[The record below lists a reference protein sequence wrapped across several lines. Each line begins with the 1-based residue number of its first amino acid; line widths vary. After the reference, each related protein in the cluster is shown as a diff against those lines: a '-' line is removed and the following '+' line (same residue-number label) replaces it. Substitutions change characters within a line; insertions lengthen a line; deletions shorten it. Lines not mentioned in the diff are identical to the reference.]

1 MQNPISVSLDLK
13 VLKESGDA
21 EERPLADIVEAISD
35 LRLTVAAI
43 DKGMQAPK
51 MLEELKSRIDELP
64 SRIES
69 RIYEPEMRR
78 RRKFRPMMM
87 DEIMHME
94 MKEENP
100 SLSFLMMIS
109 LLKDDFPWIYE
120 IELETYKILK
130 SSTSNEER
138 SKSLKTFEQSLEM
151 LGNPMYMEIFGK
163 SEELYMFSKDMR
175 HFMRRYL
182 DRYYQENLK

>member
-1 MQNPISVSLDLK
+1 
-13 VLKESGDA
+13 
-21 EERPLADIVEAISD
+21 
-35 LRLTVAAI
+35 
-43 DKGMQAPK
+43 
-51 MLEELKSRIDELP
+51 
-64 SRIES
+64 
-69 RIYEPEMRR
+69 
-78 RRKFRPMMM
+78 
-87 DEIMHME
+87 
-94 MKEENP
+94 
-100 SLSFLMMIS
+100 MIS
-109 LLKDDFPWIYE
+109 LVKDDFPWIYE